1 MSHSIQIQSSDQNHV
16 RYAAVTENGDYMSGG
31 SLSFRTLHFAGK
43 ELPCGAVGGVGTE
56 PEYRRGGLVREIFTE
71 MAAECRRRAIPL
83 TVLHPFSFAYYRSF
97 GFERVADHRVLEFPI
112 TALNFVPR
120 CPDLLRCAGDTR
132 NAELAEVYNA
142 YAKDGRHLLFKRSE
156 GHFPTADSRK
166 KVYLSRDGKGR
177 PDGYIILEIENYFSV
192 NRMVSVN
199 LHIHELIAL
208 TDEALLKLLGFI
220 RMFEG
225 EMETVKLENIA
236 MSPEV
241 ELRLRHYMHTRITL
255 LPDIMARI
263 NDVKLFFES
272 VPYPAEAGSFTVK
285 TTEPPRSP
293 WSGETTNGTWRIDYK
308 DGTATVTKLDD
319 LRAAEDDYDFAADI
333 PALTQLVFGYDSY
346 GYETARHTENTEW
359 RTEAPDFFR
368 AFPRR
373 PAGIFEHF

>member
-1 MSHSIQIQSSDQNHV
+1 MSHTIQTHIPYPNALHV
-16 RYAAVTENGDYMSGG
+16 TAVNENGERMSSGG
-31 SLSFRTLHFAGK
+31 LKIRPIHFAGK
-43 ELPCGAVGGVGTE
+43 EILCGAVGGVGTE

-71 MAAECRRRAIPL
+71 MAAECDRRAIPL
-83 TVLHPFSFAYYRSF
+83 TILHPFSFAYYRNF

-120 CPDLLRCAGDTR
+120 YPDLIRCTGDTH
-132 NAELAEVYNA
+132 NAELAEVYNTFA
-142 YAKDGRHLLFKRSE
+142 QNGRHLIFKRSPD
-156 GHFPTADSRK
+156 HFPTEDGRK
-166 KVYLSRDGKGR
+166 KVYLSRDGEGR

-208 TDEALLKLLGFI
+208 TDEAMTKLFGFI

-225 EMETVKLENIA
+225 EMETVKMENIA
-236 MSPEV
+236 MIPEV
-241 ELRLRHYMHTRITL
+241 ELRLRHYMHTSITI

-285 TTEPPRSP
+285 TTEPSRSP
-293 WSGETTNGTWRIDYK
+293 WSGDKTNGVWRVDYK
-308 DGTATVTKLDD
+308 DGAATVEKLPDD
-319 LRAAEDDYDFAADI
+319 TADYDFAADI

-346 GYETARHTENTEW
+346 GYDYARHTENTVW
-359 RTEAPDFFR
+359 HTPAEAFFR